1 MIGANTGDSMMI
13 TTTSAMTCHQCHLD
27 GGPFPVDEALLH
39 VATHN
44 RLHHGGA
51 PIAVA
56 VTSACAPDIAADIA
70 AAA

>member
-1 MIGANTGDSMMI
+1 MMI
-13 TTTSAMTCHQCHLD
+13 TATSAMTCHQCHLD
-27 GGPFPVDEALLH
+27 GGPFSVDEAVLH

-56 VTSACAPDIAADIA
+56 VTSACTADIA